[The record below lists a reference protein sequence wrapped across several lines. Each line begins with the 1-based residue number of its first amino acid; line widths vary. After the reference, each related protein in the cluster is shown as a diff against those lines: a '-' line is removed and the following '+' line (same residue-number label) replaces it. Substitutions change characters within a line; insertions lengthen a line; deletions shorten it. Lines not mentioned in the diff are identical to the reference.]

1 MANARGSVSIGET
14 MTAQILDG
22 NALAKSIRERL
33 RGVVQSWTA
42 NGHRPPGL
50 AVILVGDDPA
60 SAIYVKGKRRDC
72 EEVGVYSKALHLNA
86 ATGQAELEDCIDE
99 LNVDPAIDG
108 ILVQSPLM
116 PHHDEDRIIDRI
128 APNKDVDGFHAYNIG
143 RLALRRPTL
152 RSCTPMGVMQ
162 ILDHVGTSYKGLRA
176 TIIGASNHVGRP
188 MGLELLLAGVTVTTA
203 HKFTTNTAELAREA
217 DILISAVGKPG
228 LVPGEWVKEGATV
241 IDVGITR
248 GANNKLYG
256 DVDFE
261 AAKQKAAWIT
271 PVPGGVGP
279 MTRVA
284 LLQNTM
290 QAAAAHMGIQWE
302 ALGNAI

>member
-1 MANARGSVSIGET
+1 
-14 MTAQILDG
+14 MTAQLLDG
-22 NALAKSIRERL
+22 NTLAKSIRQRL
-33 RGVVQSWTA
+33 RSVVAQWTKQ
-42 NGHRPPGL
+42 GFRPPGL

-72 EEVGVYSKALHLNA
+72 EEVGVYSKALHLDA
-86 ATGQAELEDCIDE
+86 SIDQAELEAHIDD
-99 LNVDPAIDG
+99 LNADPDIDG
-108 ILVQSPLM
+108 ILVQSPLSA
-116 PHHDEDRIIDRI
+116 HHDEDRIIDRI
-128 APNKDVDGFHAYNIG
+128 LPNKDVDGFHAYNIG

-162 ILDHVGTSYKGLRA
+162 MLDHIATQYKGAHA

-203 HKFTTNTAELAREA
+203 HKFTTNTAEMARQA
-217 DILISAVGKPG
+217 DILVSAVGKPG
-228 LVPGEWVKEGATV
+228 LVPGDWVKEGATV

-256 DVDFE
+256 DVEFE
-261 AAKQKAAWIT
+261 AAKARAGWIT

-290 QAAAAHMGIQWE
+290 QAAASHLGISWT
-302 ALGNAI
+302 AL